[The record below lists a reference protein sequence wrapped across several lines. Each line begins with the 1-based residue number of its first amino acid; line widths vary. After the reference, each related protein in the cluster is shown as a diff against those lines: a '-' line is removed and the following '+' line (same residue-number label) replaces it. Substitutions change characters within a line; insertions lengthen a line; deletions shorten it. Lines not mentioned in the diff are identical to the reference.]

1 MTQASIHPV
10 RNLISNGV
18 SLHPLVPKVV
28 PSRFSRV
35 RPYFDYFKFN
45 TEPRRRAAAPIQP
58 LFQFCISL
66 CYTMPMN
73 GKTFPHLTFTIQIFR
88 EGKLFVAY
96 NPELDVSSCGSTLEK
111 AKINIKD
118 AIRGFLKSAAKMGTL
133 QEILEEAGYVYRRTH
148 WVDPELVSL
157 DRMSVSA

>member
-1 MTQASIHPV
+1 ML
-10 RNLISNGV
+10 R
-18 SLHPLVPKVV
+18 
-28 PSRFSRV
+28 
-35 RPYFDYFKFN
+35 
-45 TEPRRRAAAPIQP
+45 
-58 LFQFCISL
+58 
-66 CYTMPMN
+66 PMN
-73 GKTFPHLTFTIQIFR
+73 SKTFPHLTFTIQIFH

-133 QEILEEAGYVYRRTH
+133 REILEEAGYTYRRTR

-157 DRMSVSA
+157 DRMSVSV